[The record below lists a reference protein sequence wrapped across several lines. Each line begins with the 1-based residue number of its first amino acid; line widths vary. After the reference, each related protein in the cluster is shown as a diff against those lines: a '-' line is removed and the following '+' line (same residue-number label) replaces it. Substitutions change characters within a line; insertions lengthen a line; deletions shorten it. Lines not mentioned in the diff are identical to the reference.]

1 MFLKDGSD
9 DFCFIEIIF
18 DVKAIKEKIKTLKE
32 YKVRSFSQK
41 KLVKYTLEKIT
52 ELSESE
58 NLLNWQIEDYKRM
71 HD

>member
-58 NLLNWQIEDYKRM
+58 NLLN
-71 HD
+71 

>member
-41 KLVKYTLEKIT
+41 KLVKYTL
-52 ELSESE
+52 
-58 NLLNWQIEDYKRM
+58 
-71 HD
+71 